1 MRRLLLAGHGILRT
15 ALILVVLVLVNGA
28 AEQVN
33 YAADLTPGDR
43 LTLDPQLAE
52 LARSVDQKVEITA
65 FFSPGP
71 TRDELAGFFRRLRRE
86 NRRIRTRFVDPDLQI
101 DVVNRFGIRY
111 YGTVVLEMGGRR
123 EDATSPSPQ
132 DLATALLR
140 LQRTG
145 SRRLCFTTGH
155 GERQLDDEGAEGLA
169 LLRALL
175 ARNGYDPVALPAL
188 TGGTVPEDCAAVVL
202 AGPQVSL
209 AEGELAALR
218 ASLAGT
224 GRLLWLVDH
233 PSATNVDELAGER
246 GVTVEHGLVAEN
258 DPDRR
263 LAANPLLV
271 MVPSSASSNP
281 IVEGLPGATVYPET
295 AALTVPDRQPRDGL
309 FISELAR
316 TSPDSYLVRD
326 PEATAFDPA
335 RDLKGPLTLAVAAD
349 ESRQVQDPDGV
360 KVERSRMT
368 ILASTDIAA
377 NLFIG
382 QLANQLLLIRSLNW
396 LTQAEG
402 LVGIRSNAPDA
413 TAMVVT
419 DRRYRTMI
427 LANGVAVP
435 LVVLASGAAIWWWR
449 RRRT

>member
-1 MRRLLLAGHGILRT
+1 MRRLLRAGHGMLRT
-15 ALILVVLVLVNGA
+15 VLVLALLLLVNGA

-33 YAADLTPGDR
+33 YVVDVTPGDR
-43 LTLDPQLAE
+43 LTLDPQLAA
-52 LARSVDQKVEITA
+52 LARSVNQKLEVTA

-71 TRDELAGFFRRLRRE
+71 TRDELAGFFRRFRRE
-86 NRRIRTRFVDPDLQI
+86 NRQIRTRFVDPDLQV
-101 DVVNRFGIRY
+101 DVVNRFGVRY

-155 GERQLDDEGAEGLA
+155 GERQLDDEGAKGLA
-169 LLRALL
+169 LLRGQLG
-175 ARNGYDPVALPAL
+175 RNGYDSVTLPVL
-188 TGGTVPEDCAAVVL
+188 TGGTVPQDCAAVVL
-202 AGPQVSL
+202 AGPQVPL
-209 AEGELAALR
+209 AEAELAGLR
-218 ASLAGT
+218 AWLAST
-224 GRLLWLVDH
+224 GRVLWLVDH
-233 PSATNVDELAGER
+233 EAATNVDELARER

-258 DPDRR
+258 DPNRR

-271 MVPSSASSNP
+271 MVPGSASANP

-295 AALTVPDRQPRDGL
+295 AALSVPDRQPRDGL
-309 FISELAR
+309 FISVLAQ

-326 PEATAFDPA
+326 ASATAFDPA

-349 ESRQVQDPDGV
+349 DSRQVEAGGKAEV
-360 KVERSRMT
+360 VRSRMAV
-368 ILASTDIAA
+368 LASTDIAA

-382 QLANQLLLIRSLNW
+382 QLANQLLLIRCLNW
-396 LTQAEG
+396 LTQTEG
-402 LVGIRSNAPDA
+402 LVGIRSSPPNP
-413 TAMVVT
+413 TPMVVT
-419 DRRYRTMI
+419 DHGYRTMI

-435 LVVLASGAAIWWWR
+435 LVVLAAGVVIWWWR